1 MVTIRRSRLPTLT
14 ENGKPQPEEA
24 GMSHPALAVTRPVQ
38 VRPSRSSSAV
48 IRGLAWTARAVA
60 VAVTTTASAI
70 LLGPDMKT

>member
-1 MVTIRRSRLPTLT
+1 
-14 ENGKPQPEEA
+14 
-24 GMSHPALAVTRPVQ
+24 MSHPALAVTRPVQ